1 MRAKRTV
8 RYFLAILGVLIVAFF
23 SNDFNLIAVQKTAI
37 ITAIGIDREDGN
49 FLLTAII
56 ANPAAQGGN
65 GQSAD
70 GKSGDGGNGYNVVEG
85 SGGTVA
91 EAIENINAKTGW
103 YPKLV
108 FCRLILLG
116 EDLCKGNVFDGLD
129 YFLRSEYT
137 AKDALVAAATGKAK
151 EILSAKPPFNAAVSD
166 ALEKVLS
173 DQPKRVGAVLTANL
187 REFSISYFSAGR
199 SDYMPIIQT
208 ETTENGDLFQASE
221 TALFQNG
228 TQIGRLSREETFA
241 LACLQ
246 NPLRLASYTICHQGS
261 DSTLLIKNNR
271 RKLRFYLDGGQPKM
285 DVELTV
291 YAALDDKSVSSSL
304 PDLSMREKETAVFNT
319 AAEVLKGEIEKMFLS
334 CQAAG
339 FDAFD
344 AIGKLQKYENE
355 HYPTLKDSLVERL
368 QVSVSVRFRS
378 IR

>member
-8 RYFLAILGVLIVAFF
+8 RYFLAILGVLLVAFF
-23 SNDFNLIAVQKTAI
+23 SNDFNLVAVQKTAI
-37 ITAIGIDREDGN
+37 ITAIGIDREDGK
-49 FLLTAII
+49 FLLTAVV
-56 ANPAAQGGN
+56 ANPAAQGGS

-70 GKSGDGGNGYNVVEG
+70 GKSGTSGNGYNVVEG

-91 EAIENINAKTGW
+91 KALEDINAKTGW

-137 AKDALVAAATGKAK
+137 AKDALLAAATGKAK
-151 EILSAKPPFNAAVSD
+151 DVLSASPPFNAAVSD

-173 DQPKRVGAVLTANL
+173 DQPKQVGAVLTANL
-187 REFSISYFSAGR
+187 REFAISYFSAGN
-199 SDYMPIIQT
+199 SGYMPIIQT
-208 ETTENGDLFQASE
+208 EKAENGDLFQASE
-221 TALFQNG
+221 TALFHNG

-241 LACLQ
+241 LACVQ
-246 NPLRLASYTICHQGS
+246 NSLRLASYTIRHQGS

-271 RKLRFYLDGGQPKM
+271 RKLHFSLDGDQPKM

-291 YAALDDKSVSSSL
+291 YADLDDKSVSSSL
-304 PDLSMREKETAVFNT
+304 SDLSMREKETAVFNT
-319 AAEVLKGEIEKMFLS
+319 AADTLKGEIETMFLS
-334 CQAAG
+334 CQAVG

-368 QVSVSVRFRS
+368 QISVSVSFRS